1 MIMKPLSGRWGKEE
15 RIMMGIEQ
23 VRLLQFQ
30 DLQFEAGKQIELA
43 CQEEN
48 RKGGGIETVPFKI
61 RRVFYM
67 YASDHSVIRGNHA
80 NRISEFVLINVHG
93 SSKVRVDD
101 GMDKKIFELPD
112 PRTGLYIPPMI
123 WKEMYDFSQGSVL
136 LCLSSREYDANEYIR
151 DYEAYIR
158 ENRYGK
164 F

>member
-1 MIMKPLSGRWGKEE
+1 
-15 RIMMGIEQ
+15 
-23 VRLLQFQ
+23 
-30 DLQFEAGKQIELA
+30 
-43 CQEEN
+43 
-48 RKGGGIETVPFKI
+48 
-61 RRVFYM
+61 M

-80 NRISEFVLINVHG
+80 NRNSEFVLINVHG